1 MLHSAAWLSAP
12 AKEPARSITL
22 CHPAHH
28 AALPPGRILP
38 SSPLP
43 GPESYRPLA
52 TVSPGRSNQGTGGYS
67 SSCACADRI
76 PSGFMPEPTMN
87 KKRIISVCVDESSL
101 DKALLESFKLHCTFL
116 YLLTLFYNLG
126 KHHTPLFIC
135 QCEKMTLSTLIIIL
149 QCQDPNPVH
158 DACFF
163 QNSSINKLIR

>member
-1 MLHSAAWLSAP
+1 MVFLSSWFQVSSDWNFLLLGFTRKFILLANEVSWN
-12 AKEPARSITL
+12 KYEVSI
-22 CHPAHH
+22 PY
-28 AALPPGRILP
+28 P
-38 SSPLP
+38 
-43 GPESYRPLA
+43 
-52 TVSPGRSNQGTGGYS
+52 VVYS